1 MNRVN
6 IYCIAALIALL
17 ATSTTVRAEQID
29 QEDFIPNRKEPVM
42 FGIRV
47 HTGFDLGAAVPWPLS
62 SAVGGG
68 NKMSAVPHL
77 TPAFGLSGD
86 FIFNKNWAVV
96 VEATYKR
103 VAIDV
108 DINTPRQQFQVNG
121 EARNFAGL
129 AETEMAFTTLEF
141 PLYVRYTFNKGI
153 NRVFLGGY
161 YARTLKGKFIANAV
175 SGMMTDPNDPNNPDK
190 MDKITRNEPL
200 MQNFSDNIDSWDI
213 GMVVGYERRILNR
226 TYISG
231 RVSVGFKDVFKPGEN
246 YLEYSMW
253 QMRGSF
259 VLSYM
264 LFSK

>member
-1 MNRVN
+1 MMKMSRYSIV
-6 IYCIAALIALL
+6 ALIVLL
-17 ATSTTVRAEQID
+17 ATSATVKAEQVE
-29 QEDFIPNRKEPVM
+29 QEDFVPNRKEPVM

-96 VEATYKR
+96 VEGTYKR

-108 DINTPRQQFQVNG
+108 DIRTPRQMFRLSDG
-121 EARNFAGL
+121 DANFAGL
-129 AETEMAFTTLEF
+129 AQTEMSFTTLEF
-141 PLYVRYTFNKGI
+141 PLYVRYTFRKGI

-161 YARTLKGKFIANAV
+161 YARILKGKFIANAV
-175 SGMMTDPNDPNNPDK
+175 DGTLTNTKTGAVSDVTSANPL
-190 MDKITRNEPL
+190 E
-200 MQNFSDNIDSWDI
+200 QNFSQNIDSWDV
-213 GMVVGYERRILNR
+213 GMVFGYERRIFNR
-226 TYISG
+226 AYISG
-231 RVSVGFKDVFKPGEN
+231 RVSAGFKDVFKPGEN
-246 YLEYSMW
+246 YLEFSMW